1 LTLQADHSQAMY
13 EPTKEIT
20 VPGVITK
27 FVVEPDSWVDLDAT
41 ENGGIV
47 PWEFDT
53 VSPNSMTR
61 AVWKRDA
68 LKVGDTVSIVGN
80 PHKEGKKVAC
90 LVRVLMPDGRVLLPG
105 KDPAY
110 PEK

>member
-1 LTLQADHSQAMY
+1 MSVMKY
-13 EPTKEIT
+13 PSSRGRT

-27 FVVEPDSWVDLDAT
+27 FVVQPHSWVDLDAT

-47 PWEFDT
+47 PWEFET

-61 AVWKRDA
+61 AGWKRDA

-80 PHKEGKKVAC
+80 PHKEGKKVARVC
-90 LVRVLMPDGRVLLPG
+90 GGVRLRGRGAAECEPG
-105 KDPAY
+105 TRTASGPAV
-110 PEK
+110 P